1 MRLNLVTSFGGYADI
16 YESRQWSFGRGVC
29 SGGSRGGKFL
39 GSRVVKYN
47 EKSTRGAILPAFFCG
62 KKFYF
67 AFRRLCIP
75 YPCGIIGDGV
85 FLIEIYPDIRI
96 VCDIFRQSKF
106 ALFES
111 VYNVAIPD

>member
-47 EKSTRGAILPAFFCG
+47 EKSTRGAILPAFFAA
-62 KKFYF
+62 KNFIL
-67 AFRRLCIP
+67 RS
-75 YPCGIIGDGV
+75 GDFV
-85 FLIEIYPDIRI
+85 CLIRAELL
-96 VCDIFRQSKF
+96 VMECF
-106 ALFES
+106 
-111 VYNVAIPD
+111 

>member
-29 SGGSRGGKFL
+29 SGGSRGGEFL
-39 GSRVVKYN
+39 GS
-47 EKSTRGAILPAFFCG
+47 LPAFFCG

-67 AFRRLCIP
+67 AFRRLCMP